1 MADTLNLYKGEEL
14 VKSEEYVDG
23 KASVTVDGL
32 DANTDYPEGTYQVS
46 RKNENGESEKVDVP
60 AFKTKPIAV
69 TGVTL
74 AKENLTLEPGDKGST
89 NASIQP
95 STATN
100 KGLKFSSSNEDVA
113 TVDGKGE
120 ITAVAEGNANITVTT
135 VDGNKT
141 ATLKLTVKAAT
152 VNVTGVTVEPKTLS
166 LDVGETQ
173 KLNGKIVPNNATN
186 KSSSWSSDNEDV
198 ATIANS
204 TVTAVSPGN
213 AVITL
218 TSADGGHTDTCE
230 VTVVNPTI
238 NVTGIDIEPKTATL
252 EIGDTQ
258 QLTPTVTPAN
268 ASDKTVTYA
277 SKAQGVAG
285 VDDKGL
291 ITAKTAGTAEIVA
304 TTKDGNKN
312 ATCTV
317 TINAPSE
324 PEPEP
329 EPDETE

>member
-32 DANTDYPEGTYQVS
+32 EANTDYPEGTYQVS

-74 AKENLTLEPGDKGST
+74 AKENLTLEPGTKGST
-89 NASIQP
+89 QATVQP

-120 ITAVAEGNANITVTT
+120 ITAVAEGDANITVTT

-141 ATLKLTVKAAT
+141 ATLKLTVKAA
-152 VNVTGVTVEPKTLS
+152 
-166 LDVGETQ
+166 
-173 KLNGKIVPNNATN
+173 
-186 KSSSWSSDNEDV
+186 
-198 ATIANS
+198 
-204 TVTAVSPGN
+204 
-213 AVITL
+213 
-218 TSADGGHTDTCE
+218 
-230 VTVVNPTI
+230 TI

-258 QLTPTVTPAN
+258 QLTPTITPAN

-291 ITAKTAGTAEIVA
+291 ITAKKAGTAEIVA

-329 EPDETE
+329 EEPEE